1 MLRAA
6 FQQAYIPEFTDDAS
20 VMEAAGHNI
29 QLVEGNRENIKLT
42 TPEDLIMAEAL
53 IRSWNDSAS

>member
-1 MLRAA
+1 
-6 FQQAYIPEFTDDAS
+6 
-20 VMEAAGHNI
+20 
-29 QLVEGNRENIKLT
+29 VEGNRENIKLT